1 MIRDVGRG
9 IVLFLLC
16 LMARGQTL
24 DDAAADLA
32 RKISARL
39 APAEVAR
46 VTTRN
51 ISSLS
56 AADAAKLQ
64 PALVRALQRRVR
76 EPKPVDVAVT
86 ISENLRG
93 YLLVAEIK
101 RENDAAVEMADFLPK
116 TPEAGRPPVAIA
128 SKLLWEQDTP
138 ILDLAIFGDQML
150 VLDTTGITLYNRIAG
165 KWEKSAQAPIATNVR
180 DARGKL
186 QLDGEAVKIEL
197 PGMICMGPAKL
208 TSALHCEEGGR
219 FAAGRNTLSREGQ
232 EFFGSVDTGGD
243 TLVAEMDGRVHMYDA
258 ARAQKGV
265 IDGWGSDFAVVS
277 ACGARRVIATG
288 AGDLRSSDSVT
299 AYDLVNRAPVRAS
312 DPVEFAGPVT
322 ALWPGPDGALAVARN
337 LKTGKSAAYDLALD
351 CGR

>member
-1 MIRDVGRG
+1 MAEERRRDGQSGRQAARPPVVLLFLSVMIRDVGRG

-93 YLLVAEIK
+93 FLLVAEIK
-101 RENDAAVEMADFLPK
+101 RENDAAVEMADFLPRP
-116 TPEAGRPPVAIA
+116 PEAASRPAVAIA

-150 VLDTTGITLYNRIAG
+150 VLDTTGITLYNRVAG

-186 QLDGEAVKIEL
+186 QLDGETVKI
-197 PGMICMGPAKL
+197 
-208 TSALHCEEGGR
+208 
-219 FAAGRNTLSREGQ
+219 
-232 EFFGSVDTGGD
+232 
-243 TLVAEMDGRVHMYDA
+243 
-258 ARAQKGV
+258 
-265 IDGWGSDFAVVS
+265 
-277 ACGARRVIATG
+277 
-288 AGDLRSSDSVT
+288 
-299 AYDLVNRAPVRAS
+299 
-312 DPVEFAGPVT
+312 
-322 ALWPGPDGALAVARN
+322 
-337 LKTGKSAAYDLALD
+337 
-351 CGR
+351 